1 MSALLVAVGTLNDRL
16 VSADAICGAL
26 DAAGGENPPPWVY
39 VFRDQVEAIR
49 VAAEALEVLIRGG
62 AA

>member
-1 MSALLVAVGTLNDRL
+1 MSALLVAVGALNDRL
-16 VSADAICGAL
+16 VAADAICGAL